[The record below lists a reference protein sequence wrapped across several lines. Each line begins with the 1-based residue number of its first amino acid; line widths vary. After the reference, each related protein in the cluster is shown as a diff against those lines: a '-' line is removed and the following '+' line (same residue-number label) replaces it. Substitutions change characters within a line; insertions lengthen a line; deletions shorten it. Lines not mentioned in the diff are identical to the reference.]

1 MSKLKLVII
10 AHDMRSTHNVG
21 SLIRTAEALG
31 VNKIYFTGYTP
42 YPAHKKDS
50 RLPYIS
56 EKLDKQINK
65 TALGTQKLISW
76 EHTEDIYKL
85 IKQLRNKDYCIVG
98 LEQNNKSIP
107 IDNFKSSKNVALIL
121 GREVEG
127 IDTKILNNCDKIIEI
142 PLRGKKESLNV
153 VQASAIAIYSLLNN
167 LH

>member
-42 YPAHKKDS
+42 YPAHEKDS